1 MAGCEDGNV
10 YLWNVTS
17 GEITEVCRHDDSI
30 VYLSAIL
37 YQGKF
42 DQRNFY
48 HLTNI
53 QILGKF

>member
-10 YLWNVTS
+10 YLWNVNS
-17 GEITEVCRHDDSI
+17 GEITEVCKHDDSI

-42 DQRNFY
+42 DQGNFY
-48 HLTNI
+48 HLTSI
-53 QILGKF
+53 QKH

>member
-10 YLWNVTS
+10 YLWNVNS
-17 GEITEVCRHDDSI
+17 GEITEVCKHDDSI

-42 DQRNFY
+42 DQRNVSQDDE
-48 HLTNI
+48 I
-53 QILGKF
+53 QFS